1 MLSFAT
7 IYWFF
12 GRSKLR
18 NMFQVCNIVLA
29 VDESD
34 LVLGEAKIEKSKE
47 LTEYI
52 TDDPKS
58 PKLSQT
64 DK

>member
-1 MLSFAT
+1 
-7 IYWFF
+7 
-12 GRSKLR
+12 
-18 NMFQVCNIVLA
+18 MFQVCNIVLA

-34 LVLGEAKIEKSKE
+34 LVLGETKIEKSKE